1 MQCAKVFYSDLSH
14 SNYASSL
21 QYYFITS
28 SIKNMS
34 VDIYGKCVCTCVCT
48 YACVCVHVYN
58 LQRDKD
64 MMAFRS
70 GKQIN
75 S

>member
-1 MQCAKVFYSDLSH
+1 MPCTKVFHSDLSH

-21 QYYFITS
+21 KYYFITS
-28 SIKNMS
+28 SFKNS
-34 VDIYGKCVCTCVCT
+34 SADLYAVDARTDTQSPKR
-48 YACVCVHVYN
+48 N
-58 LQRDKD
+58 KD
-64 MMAFRS
+64 IVGFCL